1 MAHASSLCGG
11 SNEELCISGHWGPDP
26 FGLKTSLAPWTNTEC
41 SSFKPP
47 HKLNSSDAP
56 KTYRTWEV
64 SILYVKWLTKT
75 PIESK
80 DTNSK
85 CDYCVLTPFSVTC
98 AGRKGYYSVTF
109 FQQIASIGNNIA
121 IQIVAGISM
130 KSIFLAYSSNPSG
143 MTLQQFI
150 IIFGVVELLL
160 SQMPDIH
167 SLRWLN
173 ALCTFCTV
181 GFTIT
186 VIGLSIYA
194 CKLAHSSL
202 SQMLKSYLLLTDS
215 TWMDGWVTFVRFV
228 SYVVGCTGN
237 QVIQKCHPKSSGPP
251 NHSWG
256 VYPSALD
263 IFSQPCV

>member
-1 MAHASSLCGG
+1 M
-11 SNEELCISGHWGPDP
+11 
-26 FGLKTSLAPWTNTEC
+26 
-41 SSFKPP
+41 
-47 HKLNSSDAP
+47 
-56 KTYRTWEV
+56 
-64 SILYVKWLTKT
+64 
-75 PIESK
+75 
-80 DTNSK
+80 
-85 CDYCVLTPFSVTC
+85 C

-130 KSIFLAYSSNPSG
+130 KAIFQAYSSNPSG

-181 GFTIT
+181 GFTVT

-194 CKLAHSSL
+194 CKYAHYIL
-202 SQMLKSYLLLTDS
+202 SQMLKSYPLLTGNMVVELRIIS
-215 TWMDGWVTFVRFV
+215 IRGHHSSKNPILWPIVQLILFTWSPSIPHRRGLNQDRF
-228 SYVVGCTGN
+228 
-237 QVIQKCHPKSSGPP
+237 
-251 NHSWG
+251 WG
-256 VYPSALD
+256 
-263 IFSQPCV
+263 

>member
-1 MAHASSLCGG
+1 M
-11 SNEELCISGHWGPDP
+11 
-26 FGLKTSLAPWTNTEC
+26 
-41 SSFKPP
+41 
-47 HKLNSSDAP
+47 
-56 KTYRTWEV
+56 
-64 SILYVKWLTKT
+64 
-75 PIESK
+75 
-80 DTNSK
+80 
-85 CDYCVLTPFSVTC
+85 C

-130 KSIFLAYSSNPSG
+130 KAIFLAYSSNPSG

-181 GFTIT
+181 GFTVT

-194 CKLAHSSL
+194 CKYAHYIL
-202 SQMLKSYLLLTDS
+202 SQMLKSYPLLTGN
-215 TWMDGWVTFVRFV
+215 M
-228 SYVVGCTGN
+228 VVELRITSIRG
-237 QVIQKCHPKSSGPP
+237 HHSSKNPI
-251 NHSWG
+251 
-256 VYPSALD
+256 L
-263 IFSQPCV
+263 